1 MAMVRL
7 GVGFDIHRLEAGR
20 PLILGGVTIPAERGL
35 QGHSDADALLHALCD
50 ALLGALGKGDIGC
63 HFPDADPKW
72 KDAASTLF
80 IEQAVAWVKEEGFSI
95 SNVDVTIFAE
105 SPKMTPHRPEI
116 IRSLSTLLGVE
127 AAQVN
132 LKAKTM
138 EGLGPIGEGQAIAAQ
153 AAVLLD
159 KPDS

>member
-1 MAMVRL
+1 MVRL
-7 GVGFDIHRLEAGR
+7 GVGFDIHRLDANR
-20 PLILGGVTIPAERGL
+20 PLILGGVKIPAERGL

-63 HFPDADPKW
+63 HFPDTDPKW
-72 KDAASTLF
+72 KDAASTIF
-80 IEQAVAWVKEEGFSI
+80 IEQVVVWVKEEGFSI

-116 IRSLSTLLGVE
+116 VRSLSKLLGVE